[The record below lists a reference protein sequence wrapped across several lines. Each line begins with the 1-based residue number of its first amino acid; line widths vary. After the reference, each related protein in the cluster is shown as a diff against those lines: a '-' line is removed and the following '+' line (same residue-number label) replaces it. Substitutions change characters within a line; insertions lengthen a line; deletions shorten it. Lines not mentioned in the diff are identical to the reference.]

1 MILHLKFETNHYY
14 LFSSYFISITTLK
27 CFSFP
32 FYGHEVENITIATG
46 GFLYTGDYV
55 HSWLAATQYIAPLMA
70 NFDTANNNDAKIR
83 YLDTGEVF
91 IVEWKDVY
99 LLVSFKR

>member
-1 MILHLKFETNHYY
+1 MQ
-14 LFSSYFISITTLK
+14 
-27 CFSFP
+27 
-32 FYGHEVENITIATG
+32 NITIATG

-70 NFDTANNNDAKIR
+70 NFDTSNNKEAKIR

-99 LLVSFKR
+99 LQVRFIYFIVR